1 MPLVHCDFF
10 SQALGMAS
18 SIDVILP
25 LPQKPKRSAKYPVLY
40 LLHGHSDDHT
50 IWQRRTSI
58 ERYVEGT
65 NLAVVMPNVH
75 RSFYTDMAYGLKY
88 WTYVSAELPQIVQSL
103 FHISSAREDTF
114 VAGLSMGGYGAFKLA
129 LSLPGKFA
137 YACSLSGALDM
148 ADEMERRDG
157 DKDWMHLMTSIY
169 GDLSKFR
176 NSPNDTMHLARELA
190 KSKGPQPKMF
200 QWCGTED
207 FLYEDNQRFYKQ
219 AKKLKLDLVYAESE
233 GDHSWPYWDREIQTF
248 LKMLPIQKLD
258 EAA

>member
-1 MPLVHCDFF
+1 MPLVHCNFF
-10 SQALGMAS
+10 SHALGMAS
-18 SIDVILP
+18 SMDVILP
-25 LPQKPKRSAKYPVLY
+25 LPEQGAIGAKYPVMY

-75 RSFYTDMAYGLKY
+75 RSFYTDMAWGHNY
-88 WTYVSAELPQIVQSL
+88 WTYVSEELPRVVQSL
-103 FHISSAREDTF
+103 FHISSAREDTY

-129 LSLPGKFA
+129 LSLPRKYS
-137 YACSLSGALDM
+137 YACSLSGAVDM
-148 ADEMERRDG
+148 ADGIDLNG
-157 DKDWMHLMTSIY
+157 KDDAWRHFMQSIY

-176 NSPNDTMHLARELA
+176 NSPNDTMHLARKLA
-190 KSKGPQPKMF
+190 KSKAPRPKMY

-207 FLYEDNQRFYKQ
+207 FLYEDNVRFMKQ
-219 AKKLKLDLVYAESE
+219 ARELGLDLIYAESP

-248 LKMLPIQKLD
+248 LGMLPIKKL
-258 EAA
+258 A